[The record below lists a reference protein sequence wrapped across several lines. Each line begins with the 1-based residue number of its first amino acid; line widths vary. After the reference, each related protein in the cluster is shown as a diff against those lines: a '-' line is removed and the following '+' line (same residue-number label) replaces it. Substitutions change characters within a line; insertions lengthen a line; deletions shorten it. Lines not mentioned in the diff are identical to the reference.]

1 MIYFVQSTYMAV
13 IQLVRCSF
21 GIKSHP
27 KQKCFDDSCIS
38 FCVGKQAAD
47 LSRFQIKSE
56 IESRSF
62 ESTLLYRIFVVQIES
77 QNVLNS
83 GFIS

>member
-1 MIYFVQSTYMAV
+1 MAV

-56 IESRSF
+56 IESRSID
-62 ESTLLYRIFVVQIES
+62 LLCRIFVVQIES